1 MAEIDNNGADSDK
14 IAETGGRTAD
24 CDNQSGAG
32 TGTNECPESDIS
44 NKSSAGNAI
53 CANKSAKKLTVSVKS
68 FSYHR
73 GIPQDTSGNGG
84 GFVFDCRAILNP
96 GREDEYKPFTGKDR
110 IVEEFLLERT
120 QIEEFLASA
129 EKLVAL
135 SVNEYI
141 KRGYTHLEVDFG
153 CTGGQHRSVYSAERM
168 ASFLREAFPQINVEL
183 HHTALKLEK

>member
-1 MAEIDNNGADSDK
+1 MTNCADSDK

-44 NKSSAGNAI
+44 TER
-53 CANKSAKKLTVSVKS
+53 AKKLTVSVKS
-68 FSYHR
+68 FSYR
-73 GIPQDTSGNGG
+73 QGIPQDTSGNGG

-96 GREDEYKPFTGKDR
+96 GREKEYALLTGKDR
-110 IVEEFLLERT
+110 AIEQFLLEKT
-120 QIEEFLASA
+120 QIEEFLDSA